1 MPDKSIT
8 KVSSA
13 QAPKGRSGQKYLA
26 AGVHISIR
34 LWERE
39 PPGEAKSQTARDY
52 ETAGLVLEGKAEL
65 HIEGQL
71 VLLEKGDSWVVP
83 KGWQHTYKIVETF
96 TAVEATSPPA
106 EAHGRDE

>member
-8 KVSSA
+8 KISSA

-26 AGVHISIR
+26 SGIHISLR
-34 LWERE
+34 LWEHE

-65 HIEGQL
+65 HLEGQL

-83 KGWQHTYKIVETF
+83 KGSRHTYKIVETF

-106 EAHGRDE
+106 EVHGRDE